1 MTEPVILI
9 IDDDQ
14 RMRELLRDTL
24 AEEGFKATLCGDSRQ
39 AIEIISSTLP
49 DIIITDLKMPHYD
62 GIAILELAQKRAP
75 ESIVIMVTGYGTI
88 ETAVDAIRKGAYD
101 YIQKPFEPDDF
112 LFVVRRAVNHVRL
125 IKENRRLRLE
135 VEGGRHDNMVGDSP
149 PMLALKEMINRI
161 APFDTTVLIEGET
174 GTGKEIVA
182 RTIHT
187 GSRRNHN
194 AFLAVNCGA
203 IAEQL
208 LESELFGHEKG
219 AFTGADSLKQ
229 GLFEAAGQG
238 TLFLDEI
245 NTTSENFQIK
255 LLRVL
260 QEGQVMRVGSTQ
272 ATPVD
277 VRIIAASNKPLEKE
291 MEDGRFRR
299 DLFYRLNVVTMELP
313 PLRRRS
319 SDIPLLAQHFMHKY
333 AAKYKKEVKNLNWQ
347 VQEKLRSYHWPGNV
361 RELENVIERAVLMA
375 ESDHIQSVYL
385 PKKTSAPQ
393 ENLCSG
399 LMTLEEMESLLISNT
414 LEAVNGHRERTAEIL
429 GISAVTL
436 WRKVKKYQLS

>member
-1 MTEPVILI
+1 MTEPAVLV

-39 AIEIISSTLP
+39 AVEIISADLP

-88 ETAVDAIRKGAYD
+88 QTAVDAIRKGAYD

-112 LFVVRRAVNHVRL
+112 LLVIRRAADHVRL
-125 IKENRRLRLE
+125 IKENQRLRMQ
-135 VEGGRHDNMVGDSP
+135 VEGGRHDDLVGDSP
-149 PMLALKEMINRI
+149 PMLALKEMINRV

-182 RTIHT
+182 RTIHR
-187 GSRRNHN
+187 GGRRSHN
-194 AFLAVNCGA
+194 SFLAVNCGA

-219 AFTGADSLKQ
+219 AFTGADNRKQ
-229 GLFEAAGQG
+229 GLFEAANQG

-245 NTTSENFQIK
+245 NATSENFQIK

-260 QEGQVMRVGSTQ
+260 QENQIMRVGSTQ
-272 ATPVD
+272 PTPVD
-277 VRIIAASNKPLEKE
+277 VRIIAASNRPLEKE
-291 MEDGRFRR
+291 MEEDHFRR
-299 DLFYRLNVVTMELP
+299 DLFYRLNVVTIEIP

-319 SDIPLLAQHFMHKY
+319 ADIPLLTQHFMHKY
-333 AAKYKKEVKNLNWQ
+333 ADKYKKELKNINWQ
-347 VQEKLRSYHWPGNV
+347 AQEKLLAYHWPGNV

-375 ESDHIQSVYL
+375 ESDHLQSVYL
-385 PKKTSAPQ
+385 PKKAGVPQ
-393 ENLCSG
+393 ENPCSG
-399 LMTLEEMESLLISNT
+399 LMTLEKMELLLISNT
-414 LEAVNGHRERTAEIL
+414 LEAVNGHRERSAAIL
-429 GISAVTL
+429 GISPVTL
-436 WRKVKKYQLS
+436 WRKMKKYHLS